1 MQCEKFDCSQ
11 RKIVLISECVTTTEG
26 RQARLW
32 NSFVPHNQVLKYF
45 FPYFEILFF
54 YYLKLCIAKIFQVLK
69 FKLTTNSLFLCLF
82 LVRTNSIDS
91 ERFLT
96 SFMFLL
102 FFGVVFFWEILYF
115 YNFCFCNFLY
125 PIKKGVKPELKHGV
139 NKGVISI
146 FRAISFRCL

>member
-102 FFGVVFFWEILYF
+102 FLASFFFGKFCIFIIFVFAIF
-115 YNFCFCNFLY
+115 Y
-125 PIKKGVKPELKHGV
+125 I
-139 NKGVISI
+139 
-146 FRAISFRCL
+146 R

>member
-54 YYLKLCIAKIFQVLK
+54 
-69 FKLTTNSLFLCLF
+69 
-82 LVRTNSIDS
+82 
-91 ERFLT
+91 
-96 SFMFLL
+96 LL
-102 FFGVVFFWEILYF
+102 FETLYRKNFPSLEI
-115 YNFCFCNFLY
+115 
-125 PIKKGVKPELKHGV
+125 
-139 NKGVISI
+139 
-146 FRAISFRCL
+146 